1 MEIITWGDIRRGTL
15 AIVLVI
21 VPTVLLAT
29 YMAQVLQSYQITG
42 PGLLQLKRKGAPD
55 ALIEPL
61 HELRLKPFFFKFRLM
76 SEVETRISD
85 VDLFKKYENKIERQ
99 ISVVSGDDFMSVIG
113 MPAVEYI
120 FLAVLAVYYWIL
132 WFVTRRWFPDGK
144 V

>member
-21 VPTVLLAT
+21 VPTVLLGT
-29 YMAQVLQSYQITG
+29 YMVLALQSYQITG
-42 PGLLQLKRKGAPD
+42 PGLWELKRKGAPD

-76 SEVETRISD
+76 SEVESRISD
-85 VDLFKKYENKIERQ
+85 ADLFKKYEKKIERQ
-99 ISVVSGDDFMSVIG
+99 ISGIA

-120 FLAVLAVYYWIL
+120 FIAVLAAYYWIL

>member
-21 VPTVLLAT
+21 VPTVLLGT
-29 YMAQVLQSYQITG
+29 YMVQLQSYQITG
-42 PGLLQLKRKGAPD
+42 PGLWELKRKGAPD

-76 SEVETRISD
+76 SEVESRISD
-85 VDLFKKYENKIERQ
+85 ADLFKKYENKIERQ
-99 ISVVSGDDFMSVIG
+99 ISGIS

-120 FLAVLAVYYWIL
+120 FLAVLAAYYWIL

>member
-21 VPTVLLAT
+21 VPTVLLGT
-29 YMAQVLQSYQITG
+29 YMGPVLKSYQITG
-42 PGLLQLKRKGAPD
+42 PGLWELKRKGAPD
-55 ALIEPL
+55 TLIEPL

-76 SEVETRISD
+76 SEVESRISNE
-85 VDLFKKYENKIERQ
+85 DLFKKYEKKIERQ
-99 ISVVSGDDFMSVIG
+99 ISGIA

-120 FLAVLAVYYWIL
+120 FLAVLAAYYWIL

>member
-1 MEIITWGDIRRGTL
+1 MEIITLGDIRRGTL

-21 VPTVLLAT
+21 VPTVLLGI
-29 YMAQVLQSYQITG
+29 YMGPALQSYQITG
-42 PGLLQLKRKGAPD
+42 PGLWEMKRKGAPD

-76 SEVETRISD
+76 SEVESRISD
-85 VDLFKKYENKIERQ
+85 ADLFKKYEKKIERQ
-99 ISVVSGDDFMSVIG
+99 ISGIA
-113 MPAVEYI
+113 MPADQYI
-120 FLAVLAVYYWIL
+120 FLAVLGAYYWIL

>member
-21 VPTVLLAT
+21 VPTVLLGT
-29 YMAQVLQSYQITG
+29 YMTPALQSYQITG
-42 PGLLQLKRKGAPD
+42 PGLWELKRKGAPD

-76 SEVETRISD
+76 SEVESRISD
-85 VDLFKKYENKIERQ
+85 AALFKKYEKKIERQ
-99 ISVVSGDDFMSVIG
+99 ISGCHLENSCIH

-120 FLAVLAVYYWIL
+120 FLAVLAAYYWIL

>member
-21 VPTVLLAT
+21 VPTVLLGT
-29 YMAQVLQSYQITG
+29 YMRPVQQSFHITG
-42 PGLLQLKRKGAPD
+42 PGLWELKRKGAPD

-76 SEVETRISD
+76 SEVESRISD
-85 VDLFKKYENKIERQ
+85 ADLFKKYEKKIERQ
-99 ISVVSGDDFMSVIG
+99 ISGIA

-120 FLAVLAVYYWIL
+120 FLAVLAAYYWIL

>member
-21 VPTVLLAT
+21 VPTVLLGT
-29 YMAQVLQSYQITG
+29 YMGPVLQSYQITG
-42 PGLLQLKRKGAPD
+42 PGLWELKRKGAPD
-55 ALIEPL
+55 TLIEPL

-76 SEVETRISD
+76 SEVESRISNE
-85 VDLFKKYENKIERQ
+85 DLFKKYEKKIERQ
-99 ISVVSGDDFMSVIG
+99 ISGIA

-120 FLAVLAVYYWIL
+120 FLTVLAAYYWIL